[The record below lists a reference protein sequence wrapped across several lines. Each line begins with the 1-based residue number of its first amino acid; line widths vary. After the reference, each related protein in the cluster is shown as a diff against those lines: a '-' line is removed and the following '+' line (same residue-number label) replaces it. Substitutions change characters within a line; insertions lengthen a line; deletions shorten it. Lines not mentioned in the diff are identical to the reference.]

1 VKPLSNGMVRAAT
14 SLLTR
19 VEAVPAPAS
28 LVECVQGDAAA
39 WRALHR
45 QYYPVAGAFLRKL
58 GVAPPELE
66 DACQDV
72 FLQLFRYL
80 PSFRGESEFE
90 TWLYRLCLTQARRAR
105 VRLRVRRLLSWLPG
119 EELVSSPSFCE
130 HSARRRIEAALAQL
144 SAADRSV
151 FVLYEM
157 EGLPGARIA
166 EIVGCKEATLW
177 RRLHYARKRFLDALE
192 QTEVAR

>member
-1 VKPLSNGMVRAAT
+1 MVRAAT
-14 SLLTR
+14 SLLAA
-19 VEAVPAPAS
+19 EDVPARPP
-28 LVECVQGDAAA
+28 LLECVAGDAAA

-45 QYYPVAGAFLRKL
+45 QYYPVAAAFLRKL
-58 GVAPPELE
+58 GVTPAELE

-80 PSFRGESEFE
+80 PGFRGESEFE
-90 TWLYRLCLTQARRAR
+90 TWLYRLCLTQARR
-105 VRLRVRRLLSWLPG
+105 VRLRQRVSRLLSWLPG
-119 EELVSSPSFCE
+119 EDLVSGPSFSE
-130 HSARRRIEAALAQL
+130 HSARQRIEAALARL

-151 FVLYEM
+151 LVLYEM

-177 RRLHYARKRFLDALE
+177 RRLHYARKRFLEALE
-192 QTEVAR
+192 QTEVAP